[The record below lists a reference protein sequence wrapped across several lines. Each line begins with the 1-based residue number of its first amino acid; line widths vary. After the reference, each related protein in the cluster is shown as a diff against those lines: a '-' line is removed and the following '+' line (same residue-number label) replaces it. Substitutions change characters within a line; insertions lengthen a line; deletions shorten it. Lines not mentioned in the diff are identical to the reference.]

1 QTKIKIIYQKN
12 RGLNY
17 TNNIAIRTATGNY
30 LMRLDADER
39 VTPELANE
47 IKNLIAKPLPLY
59 VYAIPR
65 QTFFFGRLLR
75 FSDARHDTPVRLL
88 PRDHARWAQPVHE
101 KVETSLPQRQLAS
114 PLLHYSTRD
123 MNHYRAKI
131 VSYIPFELEVMRSKG
146 LKARF
151 SDILWK
157 PSAKF
162 LFLYFWKLGILDGVA
177 GFQYAILSAY
187 YYTFRKYW
195 LYWKGRKK

>member
-1 QTKIKIIYQKN
+1 
-12 RGLNY
+12 
-17 TNNIAIRTATGNY
+17 
-30 LMRLDADER
+30 
-39 VTPELANE
+39 
-47 IKNLIAKPLPLY
+47 LIAKPLPLY